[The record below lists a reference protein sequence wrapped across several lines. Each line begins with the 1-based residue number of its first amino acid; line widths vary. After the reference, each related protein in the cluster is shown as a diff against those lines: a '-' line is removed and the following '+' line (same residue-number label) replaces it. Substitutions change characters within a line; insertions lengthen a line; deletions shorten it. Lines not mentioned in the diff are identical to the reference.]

1 MYKKKLSEL
10 ENNVKIQISNR
21 SKILIEN
28 EKEKARW
35 TFEKEHLISEKN
47 EFMEQV
53 SRLERKKDYLLREN
67 EKLKNEL
74 KKSKKLA

>member
-1 MYKKKLSEL
+1 
-10 ENNVKIQISNR
+10 
-21 SKILIEN
+21 
-28 EKEKARW
+28 
-35 TFEKEHLISEKN
+35 
-47 EFMEQV
+47 MEQV